1 MRYVDYRDAIR
12 NELGRN
18 IGGLT
23 WSQLQER
30 LGLPY
35 DRPCPTWTSHLEA
48 DIGLVR
54 AKGTGRELV
63 WRLQSRNGKG
73 T

>member
-1 MRYVDYRDAIR
+1 
-12 NELGRN
+12 
-18 IGGLT
+18 
-23 WSQLQER
+23 
-30 LGLPY
+30 
-35 DRPCPTWTSHLEA
+35 LES

>member
-35 DRPCPTWTSHLEA
+35 DRPCPTWTSHLES